1 MGWLKNREKLHEAAI
16 SSIKAISKNK
26 DLSSK
31 NGIAQR
37 PPSKNQ
43 ASISSTPRSSKDLSS
58 WRGESDFQAF
68 WHLHHRNN
76 KEVAL
81 TLPARMVFN
90 ELEMSRVEILGSN
103 EYKGAK
109 KILLNTWKLK
119 VSIWMMKSLQIF

>member
-58 WRGESDFQAF
+58 WRGESDSKLFGIYIIEITKKLPLPFQREWF
-68 WHLHHRNN
+68 STNL
-76 KEVAL
+76 KCL
-81 TLPARMVFN
+81 
-90 ELEMSRVEILGSN
+90 ELKYWVQMNIKVL
-103 EYKGAK
+103 K